1 MSDQQ
6 ITCMVCHVSFIY
18 SEREQ
23 QFLDALYREGKI
35 DEVCAPKRCDPC
47 RQRKKHGLKAS
58 PAPPPAPLPFR
69 GYVNAPPAF
78 QTVVNDLPLS
88 PREELRNVEYEETP
102 PPLTAPVQPSVKYD
116 PAPIEPD
123 IRCVL
128 VAGDF
133 EKLVCR
139 EEVVLKLGNR
149 KVTLVLANI
158 GLPAMKAAMEKAVL
172 AWWRS

>member
-6 ITCMVCHVSFIY
+6 ITCMVCRANFVY
-18 SEREQ
+18 TEREQ
-23 QFLDALYREGKI
+23 QFLEALHREGKLQ
-35 DEVCAPKRCDPC
+35 EVCPPKRCAPC
-47 RQRKKHGLKAS
+47 RQKKREPLKAAL
-58 PAPPPAPLPFR
+58 PAPPMSTVPLP
-69 GYVNAPPAF
+69 
-78 QTVVNDLPLS
+78 S
-88 PREELRNVEYEETP
+88 REVLRDVEYLESSPAAPTP
-102 PPLTAPVQPSVKYD
+102 TATTVKYD

-123 IRCVL
+123 LHCVM

-139 EEVVLKLGNR
+139 EEVVLRVGNR

>member
-6 ITCMVCHVSFIY
+6 IMCMVCRTTFIHT
-18 SEREQ
+18 EREQ
-23 QFLDALYREGKI
+23 QFLEALHREGKLH
-35 DEVCAPKRCDPC
+35 EVCLPKRCAAC
-47 RQRKKHGLKAS
+47 RQKKREPLKSALPALPMPIMPLPSREVLRDVEYLEPS
-58 PAPPPAPLPFR
+58 PAAPLP
-69 GYVNAPPAF
+69 
-78 QTVVNDLPLS
+78 TVS
-88 PREELRNVEYEETP
+88 
-102 PPLTAPVQPSVKYD
+102 AVKYD

-123 IRCVL
+123 LRCVM

-139 EEVVLKLGNR
+139 EEVVLRVGNR

-158 GLPAMKAAMEKAVL
+158 GLPAMKAAVEKGVL